1 MTIVKIHS
9 IYLKPVYLQDL
20 IDIKMQFL
28 KMKTGIT
35 DVVKNHII
43 NEN

>member
-1 MTIVKIHS
+1 MYI
-9 IYLKPVYLQDL
+9 QDL
-20 IDIKMQFL
+20 IDTKMQFL
-28 KMKTGIT
+28 KMKIGIT